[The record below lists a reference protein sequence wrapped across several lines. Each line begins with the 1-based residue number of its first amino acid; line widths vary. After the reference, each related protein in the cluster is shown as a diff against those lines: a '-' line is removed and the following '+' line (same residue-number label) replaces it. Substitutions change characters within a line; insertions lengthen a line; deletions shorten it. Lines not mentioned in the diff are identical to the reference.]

1 MAGKYHQLKYP
12 PMLKLTIKRKEA
24 GLTIVMILVAWLVE
38 MPLWLSIVIT
48 VGMSLRLVWK
58 CLARFIRWYT
68 EWCD

>member
-1 MAGKYHQLKYP
+1 M
-12 PMLKLTIKRKEA
+12 LTI
-24 GLTIVMILVAWLVE
+24 LLILIAWLVE

-48 VGMSLRLVWK
+48 VGMSLRLAWK